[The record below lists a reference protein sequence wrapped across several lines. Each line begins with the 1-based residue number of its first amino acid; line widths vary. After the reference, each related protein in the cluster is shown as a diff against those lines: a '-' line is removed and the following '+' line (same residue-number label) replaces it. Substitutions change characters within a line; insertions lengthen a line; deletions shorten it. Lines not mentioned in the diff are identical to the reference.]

1 MFEDSLSKIILWIL
15 FLIFFYNLLIKIITF
30 IGLDEYLSRMYIY
43 WFTVVLLFIS
53 VITTKKIDLNN
64 E

>member
-1 MFEDSLSKIILWIL
+1 MFQDSLSKIILWIL

-43 WFTVVLLFIS
+43 WFTVILLFIS
-53 VITTKKIDLNN
+53 VISTNKIDLNN
-64 E
+64 